1 MPDFLQSLRALPE
14 NIHLLD
20 PPNLTSDDASQFT
33 QELQAI
39 LRENDSPRARD
50 TILQAAAL
58 LPPQA
63 VWSDTALAWAQDHHD
78 GEDVKDDIIT
88 YISEAFKQGVF
99 SPDIWIQGMEDES
112 KPCKI
117 VKDVLIRW
125 GEEDFEALLSACTR
139 LYTRAPLRMPIATL
153 LVRAVVEYPY
163 EPSDP
168 SSATHMARVANS
180 SFVEELLLSLILDT
194 GNRLFSLNLRLLL
207 AILPYAPL
215 ILTPKVPL
223 MAIVLGRAISWRDRP
238 FIDYT
243 STARDGVT
251 QTQAPEAS
259 LSWDV
264 ANSAAEM
271 DIEMPDHLKPRRI
284 AQLYIIAMYGAWP
297 SNVIAFVRD
306 PVSYIRGKNVNPMY
320 AVDWDRV
327 WSPGVLA
334 TRMEPLIR
342 DFRLHPSLVV
352 FTSTAELADSKRWE
366 RIDAAEFIARSQA
379 LSNSDQQATS
389 HIGLFDEDEQPP
401 AYPEPTP
408 NPIKLEKENELL
420 RSEAKFTGRVRK
432 QYLYRAYKS
441 VSWCMRYIDSAAD
454 IGRLHRTS
462 LRLNNDEAE
471 IHSFVNR
478 LKAQTSQIAELTSQ
492 LSQARTDASQA
503 QQKHV
508 KWQGQLREKVASFRE
523 EKATWQTEAA
533 RIRAELSDA
542 HATVKA
548 QREELAEVKNERFK
562 LQNRLTEAEPK
573 IRHLSDYETR
583 MKQLTES
590 QRLWDEDVQ
599 RCKEALQQ
607 AEASKA
613 RCHEVRRAKPR
624 PPADRGQQLE
634 QMLRT
639 SRQETV
645 DRARAIDRP
654 APVSQG
660 PPASQIANRDQLP
673 DNRPSND
680 KASQDIGFYIK
691 LLEDAEARNVKL
703 ERENLELRIKVTNN
717 DNIVDG
723 NVHDTSFIFADEDVQ
738 E

>member
-1 MPDFLQSLRALPE
+1 
-14 NIHLLD
+14 
-20 PPNLTSDDASQFT
+20 
-33 QELQAI
+33 
-39 LRENDSPRARD
+39 
-50 TILQAAAL
+50 
-58 LPPQA
+58 
-63 VWSDTALAWAQDHHD
+63 
-78 GEDVKDDIIT
+78 
-88 YISEAFKQGVF
+88 
-99 SPDIWIQGMEDES
+99 
-112 KPCKI
+112 
-117 VKDVLIRW
+117 
-125 GEEDFEALLSACTR
+125 
-139 LYTRAPLRMPIATL
+139 MPIATL

-432 QYLYRAYKS
+432 QYLYH
-441 VSWCMRYIDSAAD
+441 

-613 RCHEVRRAKPR
+613 RCHE
-624 PPADRGQQLE
+624 LE

-703 ERENLELRIKVTNN
+703 ERENLEVN
-717 DNIVDG
+717 G